1 MTGQTIKCQ
10 CADLG
15 ATGLHHDPLNISHS
29 TPAATTGRREKKNTS
44 SPLLSIHSYK
54 YCVVHCLVV
63 MIKRCTALWK

>member
-29 TPAATTGRREKKNTS
+29 TPAATTGRREKKKTLVLHSCPFTPTNTV
-44 SPLLSIHSYK
+44 LFI
-54 YCVVHCLVV
+54 V
-63 MIKRCTALWK
+63 